1 MKNKMEKQLSMVTI
15 PLSEYD
21 ELRKFTS
28 AQIPKAYIAGYK
40 SKDVG
45 DGGEYY
51 YRDENEMFDMLVERL
66 MYQYGARVQ
75 DVERSKRN
83 FLILKNFSIWEF
95 LKWKNNK
102 IPPFH
107 VEGY

>member
-1 MKNKMEKQLSMVTI
+1 MENTKQKSMVTI

-21 ELRKFTS
+21 ELKKLAST
-28 AQIPKAYIAGYK
+28 QIPKSYI
-40 SKDVG
+40 VG
-45 DGGEYY
+45 FKNKNVDYDIEYY
-51 YRDENEMFDMLVERL
+51 YKDENEMFDILVERL

-83 FLILKNFSIWEF
+83 FLILKNFSIWKF

-107 VEGY
+107 IEGY